1 MNYQEFGNRDRKTV
15 LLLHGGGLSWWNYRE
30 AAYYLEDSFH
40 VILPVLDGHSGSDRP
55 FTTIKNNAEEIIAF
69 IDEQFN
75 GSICLLGG
83 LSLGAQIALEILSM
97 KKDICSHA
105 LIESAAVIPSKLTNS
120 LIGPSIKSSYFL
132 ISDRTFAS
140 LQFRSL
146 HMKEVLFEDYYRD
159 SCRIS
164 KEDMINF
171 MKENTAYSLK
181 DTIKDTKADI
191 HLFYGE
197 KEASV
202 IRRSAALIKKTL
214 PDCTVQCLPDL
225 YHGEFS
231 LNHPEEYSKTIRK
244 IIG

>member
-1 MNYQEFGNRDRKTV
+1 MNYQEYGRREQKTI

-30 AAYYLEDSFH
+30 AVSYLEDSFH

-55 FTTIKNNAEEIIAF
+55 FTTIKDNAEEIITF

-83 LSLGAQIALEILSM
+83 LSLGAQIVLEILSM
-97 KKDICSHA
+97 RKDICTHA

-120 LIGPSIKSSYFL
+120 LIAPSIRSSYSL
-132 ISDRTFAS
+132 ISNRTFAS

-146 HMKEVLFEDYYRD
+146 HMKEDLFEDYYRD

-164 KEDMINF
+164 KEDMIAF

-181 DTIKDTKADI
+181 DTVKDTKADI

-197 KEASV
+197 KETGV
-202 IRRSAALIKKTL
+202 IKHSAALIKKAL
-214 PDCTVQCLPDL
+214 PDCTVQCLPGL

-231 LNHPEEYSKTIRK
+231 LNHPKEYAKTIRN